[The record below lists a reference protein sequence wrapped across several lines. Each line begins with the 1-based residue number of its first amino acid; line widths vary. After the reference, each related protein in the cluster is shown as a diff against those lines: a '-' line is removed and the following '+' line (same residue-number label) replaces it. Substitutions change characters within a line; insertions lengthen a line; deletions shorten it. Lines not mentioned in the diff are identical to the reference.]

1 MSKPVKGMMI
11 EDYRQRFEGVEGAL
25 VLDVRGINA
34 NDNNALRTGLRE
46 KNIRITVVKNTLA
59 RKAFEGKPLGALAP
73 ALTGPAALAYGAE
86 SVVDVARAVVDWAK
100 KIQALE
106 LRGAVLEG
114 QYYEGEA
121 GVKKLSEM
129 PTKEEA
135 QARVVQLILSPGGK
149 LVGAATSP
157 GRNILGIVKEIEA
170 RLEKGE
176 TISKAG

>member
-34 NDNNALRTGLRE
+34 NDNNALRNDLRE
-46 KNIRITVVKNTLA
+46 KDIRITVVKNTLA
-59 RKAFEGKPLGALAP
+59 RTAFEGKPLEALAP
-73 ALTGPAALAYGAE
+73 ALIGPAALAYGAE
-86 SVVDVARAVVDWAK
+86 SVVDVARAVISWAK
-100 KIQALE
+100 KIQNLE

-114 QYYEGEA
+114 QFYEGEE

-129 PTKEEA
+129 PTREEA
-135 QARVVQLILSPGGK
+135 LASAVQLILTPGGNI
-149 LVGAATSP
+149 VSAATSP
-157 GRNILGIVKEIEA
+157 GGNILGIVKEIQD
-170 RLEKGE
+170 RLEEGE